1 MTFSFIPREKAL
13 YFNFWK
19 VVLLRQYRIMKSEG
33 EIRLWWD
40 MGQHSLCFKCILI
53 SKTWVWMEARLKKR
67 GRGRGC
73 EERAD
78 RPDRKSTREESHKT
92 MFSAGQPKVFC
103 RKGFPDG
110 HLLSRWRAANS
121 YSSYRNSPVNV
132 CLDSSPRPLLRPRCA
147 LWTHDGTEISLA
159 LWIETSHFPVLILP
173 LLSLCA
179 VVPWTTQT
187 ILDCVRV
194 CQ

>member
-40 MGQHSLCFKCILI
+40 IGQHSLCFKCILI

-73 EERAD
+73 EERAE
-78 RPDRKSTREESHKT
+78 RQDRKSTREESHKT
-92 MFSAGQPKVFC
+92 MFSAAQPSVLQKGLPGWSSALHVTSGQLLQLLQKQSSGCVARLQPTTASEAPLCTVNPWWHRDLLGSVDRDQSISCIDFTPLVF
-103 RKGFPDG
+103 
-110 HLLSRWRAANS
+110 
-121 YSSYRNSPVNV
+121 V
-132 CLDSSPRPLLRPRCA
+132 CC
-147 LWTHDGTEISLA
+147 GSLNHTDHT
-159 LWIETSHFPVLILP
+159 W
-173 LLSLCA
+173 LC
-179 VVPWTTQT
+179 
-187 ILDCVRV
+187 
-194 CQ
+194 